1 MKKNLKIGFTLL
13 EILVVIAIIGI
24 LSVSALTAY
33 QYFISRYKLKSS
45 AKTLTD
51 TIFYAGYYSNFFK
64 KKTAV
69 KLYYNKDS
77 LYANVIS
84 YESESD
90 PKVINKINIGEDVL
104 INPLNDGTDARLPEI
119 YFNKNYAISGKAE
132 VRYPSYYVSES
143 IIGKSSPLILI
154 TLKPALDPK
163 LKSNKPRY
171 AAIQF
176 FEESGRTLLH
186 QSGFE
191 NNKYFKD

>member
-1 MKKNLKIGFTLL
+1 MNKNLKIGFTLL

-24 LSVSALTAY
+24 LSVSALSAY
-33 QYFISRYKLKSS
+33 QYFISRYKLKTS

-69 KLYYNKDS
+69 KLYYYKDC

-90 PKVINKINIGEDVL
+90 PKVINKINIGENL
-104 INPLNDGTDARLPEI
+104 MINPLNDGAGAYLPEI

-132 VRYPSYYVSES
+132 IRYPSYYVSES
-143 IIGKSSPLILI
+143 IIGKCVPLILV
-154 TLKPALDPK
+154 TLRPAFDPK
-163 LKSNKPRY
+163 LKINKNKY
-171 AAIQF
+171 ASIQF
-176 FEESGRTLLH
+176 FEESGRTVLH